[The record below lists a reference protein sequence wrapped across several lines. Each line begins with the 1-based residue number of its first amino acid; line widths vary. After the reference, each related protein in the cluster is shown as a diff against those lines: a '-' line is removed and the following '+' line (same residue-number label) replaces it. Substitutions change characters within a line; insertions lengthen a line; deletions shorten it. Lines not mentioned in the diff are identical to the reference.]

1 MKNLHL
7 ISFIL
12 VLFATGC
19 KPYFKATDFEQV
31 TEDHTTVAILPFE
44 LFTVG
49 HVPAK
54 LTPEMIAE
62 IEEVE
67 STTFQSSFY
76 NKVLSSTQRGRGQL
90 RVGMQHYTETNSLL
104 EQNGITVRESWS
116 MSPKKLANVLG
127 VDAVVKARIE
137 KNQYFSDGLSAGI
150 DIAETIFTILTDT
163 TDPFYVS
170 DNNKKVTSDYSLVD
184 SDGITLWSIG
194 YNNSSDWREQADQ
207 LVSQINHRSSRH
219 FPYRQAK

>member
-12 VLFATGC
+12 VLLATGC
-19 KPYFKATDFEQV
+19 KPYFKATDFDQ
-31 TEDHTTVAILPFE
+31 TTADHTTVAFLPFE
-44 LFTVG
+44 LITQG
-49 HVPAK
+49 HTPKK

-76 NKVLSSTQRGRGQL
+76 NKVLSSTSRGRGQL
-90 RVGMQHYTETNSLL
+90 RVGIQHYSETNSLL
-104 EQNGITVRESWS
+104 EKNGISIRKSWT
-116 MSPKKLANVLG
+116 MSPKELANVLG

-150 DIAETIFTILTDT
+150 DISETIFTILTDSP
-163 TDPFYVS
+163 DPFYIS
-170 DNNKKVTSDYSLVD
+170 DRNKKVISDYSLVD
-184 SDGITLWSIG
+184 DEGETLWSIG
-194 YNNSSDWREQADQ
+194 YNNSTDWKEQADQ
-207 LVSQINHRSSRH
+207 LVSEINHKSSRH
-219 FPYRQAK
+219 FPYREGK